1 MNSCA
6 DISDCGVVFWKTTN
20 EVWIRDEDEDP
31 WYYPARLARKE
42 QEAERLARKEQ
53 EAERLA
59 RQQQGAGRLARIQD
73 VTTFKRDQYYNTD
86 TPRYITNDIRN
97 IDMSENIPMRNHREK
112 KLTENPKTLVRS
124 HEGQVLTNGYLRR
137 MNNRRQYANQT
148 FSNSKQKNNVNMR
161 RSHRIQQPGFDVQRR
176 GGK

>member
-31 WYYPARLARKE
+31 WYYPA
-42 QEAERLARKEQ
+42 RLARKEQ

-137 MNNRRQYANQT
+137 MNNRRQYATQT